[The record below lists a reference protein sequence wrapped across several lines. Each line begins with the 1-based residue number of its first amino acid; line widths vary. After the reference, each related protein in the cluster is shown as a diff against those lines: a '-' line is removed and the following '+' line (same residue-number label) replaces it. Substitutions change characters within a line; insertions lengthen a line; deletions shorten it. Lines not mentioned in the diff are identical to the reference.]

1 MFELRPFIDGHW
13 EDGASIAEAEDK
25 FTGATIGKI
34 HTASQDQVRR
44 ATRAVAA
51 AQESTRLTPYERYTI
66 LARASALVAERREA
80 FVDSIMTDT
89 GFPASDARTEVD
101 RARET
106 LLLSGE
112 EAKRLTGHT
121 VPIDAAPSAPD
132 RIAFTIRRPVGVVA
146 AITPFNSP
154 LNTVLHKVAPAF
166 AAGNGFVLKPS
177 LYTSLTADL
186 LLRLLLDAGVPEG
199 LMSVLYGEGADVGQW
214 LLEDE
219 VPAYYAFTGSTSVG
233 LRIRQTIGVR
243 RAQLE
248 LGSLAST
255 VVCADAD
262 LATAARLCAN
272 AGFRKAGQVCTS
284 VQRLYVHESVVAD
297 FAARLATELDQR
309 QVGDPRDPAT
319 VVGPVISQRDAERV
333 SGWVDEAVSQGAR
346 ITYGGGRDD
355 RVVRP
360 TVLADVRDD
369 MKVFATEVFGPVA
382 SLRPFTDL
390 DDALAGVNATPYGL
404 AAGIFTASIDS
415 ALRAAQQLRVGTVH
429 INETSSARVDLMPFG
444 GVKASGEGHEGP
456 AYAIRD
462 MTEERLITMGRP

>member
-1 MFELRPFIDGHW
+1 
-13 EDGASIAEAEDK
+13 
-25 FTGATIGKI
+25 
-34 HTASQDQVRR
+34 
-44 ATRAVAA
+44 
-51 AQESTRLTPYERYTI
+51 
-66 LARASALVAERREA
+66 
-80 FVDSIMTDT
+80 MTDT
-89 GFPASDARTEVD
+89 GFPVSDAATEVT
-101 RARET
+101 RAKET

-121 VPIDAAPSAPD
+121 VPLNAAPSAPD
-132 RIAFTIRRPVGVVA
+132 RLGFTMRRPVGVVA

-154 LNTVLHKVAPAF
+154 LNTVLHKVAPAL
-166 AAGNGFVLKPS
+166 AAGNGVVLKPS

-186 LLRLLLDAGVPEG
+186 LLRLLLDAGLPEG
-199 LMSVLYGEGADVGQW
+199 LIAVLYGDGADVGQW

-219 VPAYYAFTGSTSVG
+219 VPSYYAFTGSTAVG

-255 VVCADAD
+255 VVCADANV
-262 LATAARLCAN
+262 AAAARLCAN

-284 VQRLYVHESVVAD
+284 VQRLYVHESVAPE
-297 FAARLATELDQR
+297 FSERLADELQKR
-309 QVGDPRDPAT
+309 PVGDPRDKAT
-319 VVGPVISQRDAERV
+319 FVGPVISARDAERV
-333 SGWVDEAVSQGAR
+333 TAWVDEAVSSGAR
-346 ITYGGGRDD
+346 VVYGGGRDD

-369 MKVFATEVFGPVA
+369 MRVFATEVFGPVV

-390 DDALAGVNATPYGL
+390 NDALASVNATPYGL

-415 ALRAAQQLRVGTVH
+415 ALRAAATLRVGTVH

-462 MTEERLITMGRP
+462 MTEERLITISKP